1 MSSIENDIPGILSTL
16 RSESDPNLAP
26 LFYSFEDLYQR
37 KLWHQLTGALD
48 EFYKNPASTPVKLR
62 LYTNFISNF
71 KYKINQLKLVQFLLL
86 SISEI
91 SNANDALDYLKD
103 LQKDLEK
110 QENIDKEQALIFI
123 KIEVARLSLRL
134 GKEIEA
140 REFLDDIT
148 KELDKYDSVDIKINQ
163 SYFSTNS
170 EYYKVK
176 SDYNNFYYQSLLFL
190 STIQLEDLTLI
201 DQQRLAYELSISALL
216 ADKIYNFGELLTH
229 PILKTL
235 ENGSYQWIID
245 LLYSLN
251 SGNINQFSKLLSNLE
266 KIPLLKNSESFLR
279 QKICLMTLVELV
291 FSKSIR
297 TITFEEVS
305 KATFLNIDEVEHL
318 VMRALSLG
326 LLKGS
331 IDQINQTISINWVQP
346 RIINQ
351 EQIENMKQ
359 RLVSWDQNVVQLGKH
374 MEANGKEIWIQ

>member
-1 MSSIENDIPGILSTL
+1 MSSIDNDIPGILSTL
-16 RSESDPNLAP
+16 RSEADPNLAP

-48 EFYKNPASTPVKLR
+48 EFYKNPASKPVKLR
-62 LYTNFISNF
+62 LYTNFITNF
-71 KYKINQLKLVQFLLL
+71 KYKINSLKLVQFLLL
-86 SISEI
+86 STSEI
-91 SNANDALDYLKD
+91 ENAKEAQEYLLD
-103 LQKDLEK
+103 LQKELDG
-110 QENIDKEQALIFI
+110 QENVDKEQALIFI
-123 KIEVARLSLRL
+123 KIEIARSHLRL
-134 GKEIEA
+134 GEEAQA
-140 REFLDDIT
+140 REILDDIT
-148 KELDKYDSVDIKINQ
+148 KELEKYDSVDIKINQ

-190 STIQLEDLTLI
+190 STIQLDELTLI
-201 DQQRLAYELSISALL
+201 EQQKLAYELSISALL

-229 PILKTL
+229 PILRTL
-235 ENGSYQWIID
+235 ENGPYQWIID

-291 FSKSIR
+291 FVKSIR
-297 TITFEEVS
+297 TISFEEVS

-331 IDQINQTISINWVQP
+331 IDQINQTISISWVQP

-351 EQIENMKQ
+351 AQIDNMKQ
-359 RLVSWDQNVVQLGKH
+359 RLVAWDANVVKLGKY
-374 MEANGKEIWIQ
+374 MEENGKEIWIQ